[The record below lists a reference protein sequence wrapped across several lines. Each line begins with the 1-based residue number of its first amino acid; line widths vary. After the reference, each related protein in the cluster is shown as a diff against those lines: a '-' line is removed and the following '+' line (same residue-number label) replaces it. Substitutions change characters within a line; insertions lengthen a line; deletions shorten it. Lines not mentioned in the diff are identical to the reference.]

1 MDSRAL
7 RRARVAVAMT
17 FAVHG
22 AVSGSF
28 ATRIPWIQD
37 HVQAGPGELGLA
49 LLAPAVGSLIAMPM
63 AGRVIH
69 RFGNRP
75 ATRVLLALWSVMLAL
90 PAVAPDLGVLWVTL
104 LVFGASAGMCD
115 VGMNE
120 QGVVV
125 EQRMG
130 RSIMSGLHGMWS
142 VGGLAGGAAGTLAAH
157 FGVDA
162 RIHLGVTAAVLLAV
176 GLVIGRHLLDVRP
189 RDDQEAPAHFVLPSR
204 SVLLLGLIG
213 FCAVFGEGA
222 GADWSAVY
230 LRDVAGAS
238 PGLAAMSYT
247 AFALTMA
254 VGRLSGDMVVRRLG
268 AVVTVRISGLL
279 AALGGV
285 LVVLARSPVPAVAG
299 FMLIGLGVAVVV
311 PLAFAAA
318 GNAARTPSEGVAGVA
333 TLSYSSGFIAPSA
346 IGGIAAQTS
355 LPVSFGVVTVLMVAV
370 LLLAGTLGR
379 RRAPV
384 ESASTPV
391 S

>member
-1 MDSRAL
+1 
-7 RRARVAVAMT
+7 MT